1 MRRKGRLIVFI
12 LLLILA
18 LAGASYSLYFSRKT
32 NSIRY
37 RTTRVERGKVQ
48 TAISATGTLNPV
60 SMVLVG
66 SQVSGRIL
74 HLYADFNSRVKR
86 GQRVAQIDPDLFE
99 IQVTQA
105 QANLTSAQ
113 ANLEMA
119 EVKVKDTDRTLTR
132 KKELLS
138 DRLIAQT
145 DYESAETAHDLALA
159 QLEVSRAQLSQARAS
174 LDTAQTN
181 LTHTA
186 ITSPVDGVVISRHV
200 DIGQTVAASFQ
211 TPILFTIA
219 EDLSQMQLNASV
231 DEADIGQAK
240 PGQEVTF
247 TVDAYPQETFTG
259 TLSQVRN
266 APNILQNVVTY
277 DVIIKVSNPQL
288 KLKPGMTANVSILV
302 DQHQGVLKVPNTA
315 LRFRPPSFSI
325 SPTSNDHRQPDKA
338 SSGPTLWILGPEGR
352 PQRLEVKTGISDG
365 TFTELEGG
373 PLKEGQEVIVETL
386 ESADKQSSQEGKRS
400 RTQFP
405 YGRPF

>member
-37 RTTRVERGKVQ
+37 RTTRVERGEVK

-86 GQRVAQIDPDLFE
+86 EQMVAQIDPDLFE

-159 QLEVSRAQLSQARAS
+159 QLDLSRAQLSQVQAS

-325 SPTSNDHRQPDKA
+325 SSTSNDHRQPDKA

-352 PQRLEVKTGISDG
+352 PQLLEVKTGISDG

-400 RTQFP
+400 RTHFP